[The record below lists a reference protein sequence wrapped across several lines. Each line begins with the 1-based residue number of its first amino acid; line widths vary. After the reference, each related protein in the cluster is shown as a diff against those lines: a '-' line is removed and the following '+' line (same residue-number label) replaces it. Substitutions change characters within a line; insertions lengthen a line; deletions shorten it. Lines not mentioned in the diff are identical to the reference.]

1 MRRRAFTL
9 LELITVMALT
19 AVLMGLVVYPL
30 IQSFDITRAGQGF
43 ADAQNRARILIERI
57 TREVGNAAFVRDNTG
72 DAGSVYIDVPA
83 SAATPN
89 NFVRIRLENSR
100 LDIMAP
106 AQGDPTP
113 SSQPGGG
120 LINPDTGRVDPT
132 LKTPKGDVNLPVTEG
147 LRLVRYFVGLR
158 EPVQGTR
165 ANPLPARYFNPYD
178 GVLNR
183 RAGGQDNLY
192 VLWRAEVDI
201 RQFNNATSTWQIN
214 TELFDVDGDGTATPR
229 ELEQALDDPNFFN
242 FSIPLADINNPA
254 NVALAQRQ
262 RDFDRIRAWM
272 KRSRIVTEFS
282 RYDMIQVSIDKAS
295 RAIQTFVDPID
306 GVTKPRITSLVEF
319 TPTRVSGEPMGGLLA
334 VRSGEESDNSAKI
347 GPDVFS
353 ADFGFVTSPIL
364 RVRPSS
370 YRDLANAIVAPW
382 TPYESWING
391 RPYLV
396 SRDRPNGGFSQFY
409 FVSGNDLTAGTE
421 VFDNSGYTFARDY
434 DRGQPLP
441 PDPDTGVATT
451 GLFRYPYSWAI
462 DKAVQRAGGTNLL
475 NTAAMREDFV
485 PTVLD
490 RKQGKVI
497 ASFGINEVGTAN
509 ALPPGV
515 DDNRPVADCGQ
526 AVPPAQDVLVTG
538 GSPSNQRWAAVDFN
552 PALAS
557 SHINQRFN
565 VLWNDWQLLAPNLEK
580 SQLVRRFV
588 DLRVTPQVDGAA
600 SPLDPRQGFA
610 RARMVPGSEIVIGP
624 DQTPGTNYGQPVRY
638 TRVPVAG
645 NVGPNQYFINYV
657 NQREPDWQQLGFTV
671 DPQIFNPTYYDDAGG
686 NWSNRFVSQILQPRY
701 RAGYIEFN
709 SMPGEPLPS
718 GRISVFYRFQ
728 FTETKDV
735 FELDYDSRQL
745 MNIALT
751 IRNFPQTSAPNQ
763 QNVTVRG
770 QANVRNLLR

>member
-1 MRRRAFTL
+1 MRRKAFTL

-30 IQSFDITRAGQGF
+30 IQSFDVTRAAQGF

-57 TREVGNAAFVRDNTG
+57 TREIGNAAFVRDNTG
-72 DAGSVYIDVPA
+72 EAGSVYIDVPT
-83 SAATPN
+83 SATTPAL
-89 NFVRIRLENSR
+89 VRVRLENSR

-120 LINPDTGRVDPT
+120 LIDPDTGRVDPT

-147 LRLVRYFVGLR
+147 LRLVRYFVGLK
-158 EPVQGTR
+158 EPIQGNR
-165 ANPLPARYFNPYD
+165 GNPLPARYVNPYD
-178 GVLNR
+178 GVLSR
-183 RAGGQDNLY
+183 RTGADNLF

-201 RQFNNATSTWQIN
+201 RQFNNATNSWQIN
-214 TELFDVDGDGTATPR
+214 TELFDINGDGTATPQ
-229 ELEQALDDPNFFN
+229 ELETALYDPNFFN
-242 FSIPLADINNPA
+242 FSIPLADINNPG
-254 NVALAQRQ
+254 NVALGVRQ
-262 RDFDRIRAWM
+262 RDFDRISAWK

-282 RYDMIQVSIDKAS
+282 RYDMIQVTIDKSS
-295 RAIQTFVDPID
+295 RAIQTFVDPLD
-306 GVTKPRITSLVEF
+306 GITKPRITSLIEF
-319 TPTRVSGEPMGGLLA
+319 SPTRVSGEPMGGLLA

-347 GPDVFS
+347 GPDVFT

-370 YRDLANAIVAPW
+370 HRDAANAIVPPW
-382 TPYESWING
+382 NPYESWING
-391 RPYLV
+391 RPYLI
-396 SRDRPNGGFSQFY
+396 SRDRPTGGFSQY
-409 FVSGNDLTAGTE
+409 HFVAGNDLTAGTE
-421 VFDNSGYTFARDY
+421 VFDVSGYVFARDY

-441 PDPDTGVATT
+441 PDPDTAAPTT
-451 GLFRYPYSWAI
+451 GLFRYPFSWAI
-462 DKAVQRAGGTNLL
+462 DKAVQRAGGTNLM
-475 NTAAMREDFV
+475 NTAAMREDFI

-490 RKQGKVI
+490 RKQGKIV
-497 ASFGINEVGTAN
+497 ASFGINEVGTAS

-515 DDNRPVADCGQ
+515 EDNRPVADCGQ
-526 AVPPAQDVLVTG
+526 PVPPAQDVLVTG
-538 GSPSNQRWAAVDFN
+538 GAPSIQRWADVDFN

-557 SHINQRFN
+557 SHVNQRFN
-565 VLWNDWQLLAPNLEK
+565 VLWNDWPLLAPNFEK
-580 SQLVRRFV
+580 SQLVKRFV
-588 DLRVTPQVDGAA
+588 DLRVTPQVDGAP
-600 SPLDPRQGFA
+600 SPLDPRAGFA

-624 DQTPGTNYGQPVRY
+624 DQMPGDNYGQPVRY

-671 DPQIFNPTYYDDAGG
+671 DPQIFSPAYYDDTSA

-709 SMPGEPLPS
+709 SMPGEPLPN

-751 IRNFPQTSAPNQ
+751 IRNFPQTTAPNQ
-763 QNVTVRG
+763 QNVTVRR